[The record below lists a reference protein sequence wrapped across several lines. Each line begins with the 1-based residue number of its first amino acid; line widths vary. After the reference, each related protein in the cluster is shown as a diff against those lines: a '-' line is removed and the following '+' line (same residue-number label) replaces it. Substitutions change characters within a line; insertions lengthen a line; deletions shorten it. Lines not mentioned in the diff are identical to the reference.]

1 MDSDSVPEKR
11 PPDEGAAAAGGSVV
25 LKYTHALIHIS
36 LNQKDWLV
44 GWFALLLL
52 SASFLGCAEKAPT
65 EVVVLLLGAADPGL
79 ITPEY
84 CSPGLFSFLR
94 VKY

>member
-84 CSPGLFSFLR
+84 FFVHLVFFLFLE
-94 VKY
+94 